1 MQSNWLTFFF
11 LFDFISSIFF
21 GGQGVDYV
29 VALWIPWITV
39 RIIFMIHS
47 HLISALFC
55 CQSSFVRWHDLRK
68 KTSRLLVL
76 RHHASGMELCYRGV
90 KFNERL
96 EDCLREG
103 GSPFARDL
111 LIKTLW
117 GSQTELGR
125 AGRWLR
131 ASFGVCSGKPPK
143 LVRRLRRLKFTPS
156 TSMLWIDT
164 LWDDRNNLELFD
176 MDNSACNDFLIIRF
190 EILLALRCLL
200 LFRII
205 LLHTSVCLSFLST
218 LHFL

>member
-1 MQSNWLTFFF
+1 
-11 LFDFISSIFF
+11 
-21 GGQGVDYV
+21 
-29 VALWIPWITV
+29 
-39 RIIFMIHS
+39 MIHS
-47 HLISALFC
+47 HLISVLFC
-55 CQSSFVRWHDLRK
+55 QHLFCRQWSLLRWHDLRK
-68 KTSRLLVL
+68 KLSRLLVL
-76 RHHASGMELCYRGV
+76 RHHASGMELYYRGV

-96 EDCLREG
+96 KDCLRGG

-164 LWDDRNNLELFD
+164 LWDNRNNLELFD
-176 MDNSACNDFLIIRF
+176 MDNSACNVFFEIRF
-190 EILLALRCLL
+190 LPCVVCCCFESSCYIRAYVFHFCCCP
-200 LFRII
+200 LFIFSSFVIFPCIR
-205 LLHTSVCLSFLST
+205 LFVCPSPHFTSKLSHECSL
-218 LHFL
+218 